1 MWLLSFRKDAEGTN
15 LEIGRHDR
23 ALRIFD
29 MSRFKMLFSNPAGL
43 EREAEAQSGL
53 TTAGNSDEPQVL
65 TIPTAPASTRPRR
78 RPFTETWEI
87 GPDDAVELDCRDVDE
102 IRRYQPHRVINL
114 THSQGHDRAAS

>member
-1 MWLLSFRKDAEGTN
+1 VWLLSFHKDAEGIN
-15 LEIGRHDR
+15 LGIGRQDR
-23 ALRIFD
+23 ALRIFN
-29 MSRFKMLFSNPAGL
+29 MRPFKRLFSNPAGL

-53 TTAGNSDEPQVL
+53 TTAGNSDEPQVS

-102 IRRYQPHRVINL
+102 TRRHQSHRVII
-114 THSQGHDRAAS
+114 